1 MFDFSYHLHIIWHW
15 KIVVEGINKES
26 GLVPISPSVCHWC
39 NCNTCCL
46 GVALIVQM
54 LIYTQIIPP
63 VENVYFIPVLEALMQ
78 KHIMSRCLYLK
89 SSAAI
94 SGNLILCLS
103 GVA

>member
-1 MFDFSYHLHIIWHW
+1 MASLIILHIIWHW
-15 KIVVEGINKES
+15 KIVVEGTGQGIMVS
-26 GLVPISPSVCHWC
+26 TDFPFCYHWC

-63 VENVYFIPVLEALMQ
+63 VENVCFIPVLEALMQ
-78 KHIMSRCLYLK
+78 KHIVSWCLYLRTWT
-89 SSAAI
+89 AI
-94 SGNLILCLS
+94 SDNLTLCLS